1 MALRP
6 PGNLTV
12 TSAMLVW
19 TVRAV
24 PMLGHLEAAMA
35 GDGIGPRVKA
45 LERARNKSKSINRR
59 GRAMS

>member
-1 MALRP
+1 
-6 PGNLTV
+6 
-12 TSAMLVW
+12 MLVW